1 MTTPTHYDLKHQN
14 SDRHFFY
21 PHIIHIRCCIS
32 VRCTTGCHLTATF
45 NNKLVIMITNPGNV
59 SHLFLYRGSLS
70 KMGILS
76 SAKYLE
82 ILGHSAFGQLMN
94 PDHHLL
100 EAPATTA
107 LNVTRVLPSSPPSP
121 GHRPRLERAPAATTP
136 TSSFP
141 TPTSPLLPQG
151 APGSPAAQATDLAV
165 MSALMPLA
173 APTSEISPRVCTSPL
188 PLHLMPWLP
197 EQPPD

>member
-45 NNKLVIMITNPGNV
+45 NNKLMIMITNPGNV

-70 KMGILS
+70 KMGILG

-141 TPTSPLLPQG
+141 TPTSPLLPRG
-151 APGSPAAQATDLAV
+151 SWFPSCSGHRPGCHVSLDASGSSNLRDLSPGS
-165 MSALMPLA
+165 
-173 APTSEISPRVCTSPL
+173 AP
-188 PLHLMPWLP
+188 
-197 EQPPD
+197 PPYRFI